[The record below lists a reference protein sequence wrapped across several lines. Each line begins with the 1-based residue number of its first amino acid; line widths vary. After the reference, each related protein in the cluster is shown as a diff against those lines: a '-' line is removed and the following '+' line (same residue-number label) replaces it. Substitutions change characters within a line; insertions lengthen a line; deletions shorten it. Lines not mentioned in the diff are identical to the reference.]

1 MHAGRTGHGEPWL
14 LRQAIHVS
22 EEITLPHNWTPRD
35 YQRPLWDALEG
46 GCKRAVAV
54 WHRRAGKDMTALH
67 WTACQAFVRPGIY
80 WHLFPTFA
88 QGRKAIWEGRDNQGH
103 GFLEAF
109 PEGSWYRKRDD
120 EMSLWLH
127 GGSIYQV
134 IGCDQIDR
142 LVGANPVGCVFS
154 EYALQN
160 PAAWQL
166 IRPILAANDGWAI
179 FAYTPRG
186 RNHGYKLAQLAEE
199 DPNWFYQRLTVEDT
213 SVVDAD
219 VLEGERREMPKE
231 LYEQEYYCSFDAPL
245 VGSYYGELLSEA
257 SQQGRIGKVP
267 WEPQKPV
274 VTGWD
279 LGMSDSTAIWF
290 AQRVGRE
297 IRLIDYYEASGEGL
311 EHYAKVIRDKPYV
324 YEEHLVP
331 HDASVRELGTGRSR
345 FEVAMSLGLRLRITP
360 RLSLEDGIQATRL
373 MLRNIWID
381 EKGCGRGLQALRE
394 YIKAPI
400 ENERG
405 PSGEV
410 LYRDRPKHNWASH
423 GADALRTLA
432 VGMRAESSGE
442 LQQPDTRY
450 IV

>member
-1 MHAGRTGHGEPWL
+1 M
-14 LRQAIHVS
+14 
-22 EEITLPHNWTPRD
+22 
-35 YQRPLWDALEG
+35 
-46 GCKRAVAV
+46 
-54 WHRRAGKDMTALH
+54 
-67 WTACQAFVRPGIY
+67 ACQAFVRPGIY
-80 WHLFPTFA
+80 WHLFPTYS
-88 QGRKAIWEGRDNQGH
+88 QGRKAIWEGRDNEGH

-166 IRPILAANDGWAI
+166 IRPILAANGGWAV

-186 RNHGYKLAQLAEE
+186 RNHGYKLARLAEE
-199 DPNWFYQRLTVEDT
+199 DDNWFYQLLTVDDT
-213 SVVDAD
+213 KVVPED
-219 VLEGERREMPKE
+219 VLGAEKAEMPKE
-231 LYEQEYYCSFDAPL
+231 LFDQEYNCSFDAPL

-257 SQQGRIGKVP
+257 AKDKRIGKVP
-267 WEPQKPV
+267 WAPQVPV
-274 VTGWD
+274 TCAFD
-279 LGMSDSTAIWF
+279 LGMSDSTSIWF

-297 IRLIDYYEASGEGL
+297 IRLIDYYENSGQGL
-311 EHYAKVIRDKPYV
+311 EHYAKVIREKPYA
-324 YEEHLVP
+324 YEEHLLP
-331 HDASVRELGTGRSR
+331 HDAMVRELGTGKSR
-345 FEVAMSLGLRLRITP
+345 YETALSLGLRVRVIP
-360 RLSLEDGIQATRL
+360 KLSLEDGIQATRL
-373 MLRNIWID
+373 LLRGVWID
-381 EKGCGRGLQALRE
+381 EKKCSRGLQALRE
-394 YIKAPI
+394 YIKSTI

-405 PSGEV
+405 PSGEM

-432 VGMRAESSGE
+432 VGMKPESSGE
-442 LQQPDTRY
+442 INQPDTRY

>member
-1 MHAGRTGHGEPWL
+1 MSA
-14 LRQAIHVS
+14 
-22 EEITLPHNWTPRD
+22 EITLPYNWTPRE

-54 WHRRAGKDMTALH
+54 WHRRAGKDMTGLH
-67 WTACQAFVRPGIY
+67 WMAVQAFVRPGIY
-80 WHLFPTFA
+80 WHLFPTYA
-88 QGRKAIWEGRDNQGH
+88 QGRKAIWEGRDNEGH

-166 IRPILAANDGWAI
+166 IRPILAANDGWAV

-186 RNHGYKLAQLAEE
+186 RNHGYKLAKLAES
-199 DPNWFYQRLTVEDT
+199 DDRWFYQLLRVRDT
-213 SVVDAD
+213 GVVPED
-219 VLEGERREMPKE
+219 VLAAEKAEMAKE
-231 LYEQEYYCSFDAPL
+231 LFDQEYNCSFDAPL
-245 VGSYYGELLSEA
+245 VGSYYGELLSDA
-257 SQQGRIGKVP
+257 SKDGRIGKVP
-267 WEPQKPV
+267 WAPQVPV
-274 VTGWD
+274 TVAFD
-279 LGMSDSTAIWF
+279 LGMSDATSMWF

-297 IRLIDYYEASGEGL
+297 IRLIDYYENSGHGL
-311 EHYAKVIRDKPYV
+311 EHYAKVIRDKPYIIEDV
-324 YEEHLVP
+324 LAP
-331 HDASVRELGTGRSR
+331 HDAKVRELGTGKSR
-345 FEVAMSLGLRLRITP
+345 LETALSLGLRMRVVP
-360 RLSLEDGIQATRL
+360 KLSLEDGIQATRL
-373 MLRNIWID
+373 LLRNVWIN
-381 EKGCGRGLQALRE
+381 EKNCGRGLQALRE

-405 PSGEV
+405 PGGEM

-432 VGMRAESSGE
+432 VGMAPERMGE
-442 LQQPDTRY
+442 IKQPDTRY

>member
-1 MHAGRTGHGEPWL
+1 MSA
-14 LRQAIHVS
+14 
-22 EEITLPHNWTPRD
+22 EITLPYNWTPRE

-54 WHRRAGKDMTALH
+54 WHRRAGKDMTGLH
-67 WTACQAFVRPGIY
+67 WMAVQAFVRPGIY
-80 WHLFPTFA
+80 WHLFPTYA
-88 QGRKAIWEGRDNQGH
+88 QGRKAIWEGRDNEGH

-142 LVGANPVGCVFS
+142 LVGANPIGCVFS

-166 IRPILAANDGWAI
+166 IRPILAANDGWAV

-186 RNHGYKLAQLAEE
+186 RNHGYKLAQLAEG
-199 DPNWFYQRLTVEDT
+199 DDRWFYQLLSVKDT
-213 SVVDAD
+213 GVVPED
-219 VLEGERREMPKE
+219 VLAAEKAEMPKE
-231 LYEQEYYCSFDAPL
+231 LYEQEYNCSFDAPL
-245 VGSYYGELLSEA
+245 VGSYYGELLSDA
-257 SQQGRIGKVP
+257 SKDGRIGKVP
-267 WEPQKPV
+267 WAPQIPV
-274 VTGWD
+274 TVAFD
-279 LGMSDSTAIWF
+279 LGMSDATSIWF

-297 IRLIDYYEASGEGL
+297 IRLIDYYESSGHGL

-324 YEEHLVP
+324 IEDVLAP
-331 HDASVRELGTGRSR
+331 HDAKVRELGTGKSR
-345 FEVAMSLGLRLRITP
+345 IETAMSLGLRMRVVP
-360 RLSLEDGIQATRL
+360 KLSLEDGIQATRL
-373 MLRNIWID
+373 LLRNVWID
-381 EKGCGRGLQALRE
+381 GKNCARGLQALRE
-394 YIKAPI
+394 YIKSPI
-400 ENERG
+400 ESERG
-405 PSGEV
+405 PGGEM

-432 VGMRAESSGE
+432 VGMAPERLGE
-442 LQQPDTRY
+442 IKQPDTRY

>member
-1 MHAGRTGHGEPWL
+1 MSA
-14 LRQAIHVS
+14 
-22 EEITLPHNWTPRD
+22 EITLPYNWTPRE
-35 YQRPLWDALEG
+35 YRRPLWDALEG

-54 WHRRAGKDMTALH
+54 WHRRAGKDMTGLH
-67 WTACQAFVRPGIY
+67 WMAVQAFVRPGIY
-80 WHLFPTFA
+80 WHLFPTYA
-88 QGRKAIWEGRDNQGH
+88 QGRKAIWEGRDNEGH

-166 IRPILAANDGWAI
+166 IRPILAANDGWAV

-186 RNHGYKLAQLAEE
+186 RNHGYKLAKLAES
-199 DPNWFYQRLTVEDT
+199 DDRWFYQLLRVRDT
-213 SVVDAD
+213 GVVPED
-219 VLEGERREMPKE
+219 VLAAEKAEMPKE
-231 LYEQEYYCSFDAPL
+231 LFDQEYNCSFDAPL
-245 VGSYYGELLSEA
+245 VGSYYGELLSDA
-257 SQQGRIGKVP
+257 SKDGRIGKVP
-267 WEPQKPV
+267 WAPQVPV
-274 VTGWD
+274 TVAFD
-279 LGMSDSTAIWF
+279 LGMSDATSMWF

-297 IRLIDYYEASGEGL
+297 IRLIDYYENSGHGL
-311 EHYAKVIRDKPYV
+311 EHYAKVIRDKPYIIEDV
-324 YEEHLVP
+324 LAP
-331 HDASVRELGTGRSR
+331 HDAKVRELGTGKSR
-345 FEVAMSLGLRLRITP
+345 LETALSLGLRMRVVP
-360 RLSLEDGIQATRL
+360 KLSLEDGIQATRL
-373 MLRNIWID
+373 LLRNVWIN
-381 EKGCGRGLQALRE
+381 EKNCGRGLQALRE

-405 PSGEV
+405 PGGEM

-432 VGMRAESSGE
+432 VGMAPERMGE
-442 LQQPDTRY
+442 IKQPDTRY

>member
-1 MHAGRTGHGEPWL
+1 MSA
-14 LRQAIHVS
+14 
-22 EEITLPHNWTPRD
+22 EITLPYNWTPRE

-54 WHRRAGKDMTALH
+54 WHRRAGKDMTGLH
-67 WTACQAFVRPGIY
+67 WMAVQAFVRPGIY
-80 WHLFPTFA
+80 WHLFPTYA
-88 QGRKAIWEGRDNQGH
+88 QGRKAIWEGRDNEGH

-166 IRPILAANDGWAI
+166 IRPILAANDGWAV

-186 RNHGYKLAQLAEE
+186 RNHGYKLAKLAES
-199 DPNWFYQRLTVEDT
+199 DDRWFYQLLRVRDT
-213 SVVDAD
+213 GVVPED
-219 VLEGERREMPKE
+219 VLAAEKAEMPKE
-231 LYEQEYYCSFDAPL
+231 LFDQEYNCSFDAPL
-245 VGSYYGELLSEA
+245 VGSYYGELLSDA
-257 SQQGRIGKVP
+257 SKDGRIGKVP
-267 WEPQKPV
+267 WAPQVPV
-274 VTGWD
+274 TVAFD
-279 LGMSDSTAIWF
+279 LGMSDATSMWF

-297 IRLIDYYEASGEGL
+297 IRLIDYYENSGHGL
-311 EHYAKVIRDKPYV
+311 EHYAKVIRDKPYIIEDV
-324 YEEHLVP
+324 LAP
-331 HDASVRELGTGRSR
+331 HDAKVRELGTGKSR
-345 FEVAMSLGLRLRITP
+345 LETALSLGLRMRVVP
-360 RLSLEDGIQATRL
+360 KLSLEDGIQATRL
-373 MLRNIWID
+373 LLRNVWIN
-381 EKGCGRGLQALRE
+381 EKNCGRGLQALRE

-405 PSGEV
+405 PGGEM

-432 VGMRAESSGE
+432 VGMAPERMGE
-442 LQQPDTRY
+442 IKQPDTRY

>member
-1 MHAGRTGHGEPWL
+1 MA
-14 LRQAIHVS
+14 A
-22 EEITLPHNWTPRD
+22 EITLPYNWTPRP

-54 WHRRAGKDMTALH
+54 WHRRAGKDMTGLH
-67 WTACQAFVRPGIY
+67 WMAVQAFVRPGIY
-80 WHLFPTFA
+80 WHLFPTYA
-88 QGRKAIWEGRDNQGH
+88 QGRKAIWEGRDNEGH

-166 IRPILAANDGWAI
+166 IRPILAANGGWAV

-186 RNHGYKLAQLAEE
+186 RNHGYKLAQLAED
-199 DPNWFYQRLTVEDT
+199 DPKWFYQLLTVNDT
-213 SVVDAD
+213 EVVPED
-219 VLEGERREMPKE
+219 VLKSEKAEMPKE
-231 LYEQEYYCSFDAPL
+231 LYEQEYNCSFDAPL

-257 SQQGRIGKVP
+257 AADGRIGKVP
-267 WEPQKPV
+267 WAPEIPV
-274 VTGWD
+274 TVAFD
-279 LGMSDSTAIWF
+279 LGMSDATAIWF

-297 IRLIDYYEASGEGL
+297 IRLIDYYESSGHGL
-311 EHYAKVIRDKPYV
+311 EHYAKVIRDKPYIIEDV
-324 YEEHLVP
+324 LAP
-331 HDASVRELGTGRSR
+331 HDAKVRELGTGKSR
-345 FEVAMSLGLRLRITP
+345 IETAMSLGLRMRVVP
-360 RLSLEDGIQATRL
+360 KLSLEDGIQATRL
-373 MLRNIWID
+373 LLRNVWIND
-381 EKGCGRGLQALRE
+381 KNCARGLQALRE
-394 YIKAPI
+394 YIKSPI
-400 ENERG
+400 DNERG
-405 PSGEV
+405 PGGEM

-432 VGMRAESSGE
+432 VGMRPESMGE
-442 LQQPDTRY
+442 IKQPDTRY